1 MSKDVIEVRGAE
13 EHNLKD
19 VDVEIPREE
28 LTVVTGLSGSGKSSL
43 AFETIYAEGQRRYIE
58 SLSAYARNFL
68 GQMDK
73 PQVENVEG
81 LSPAISIDQ
90 KNAAN
95 NPRSTV
101 GTVTELHDYLRLL
114 YARVGVP
121 HCPECGREVGEQ
133 SAQNMVDRVLELP
146 EETRA
151 KIAAPVVRDQ
161 KGAFEDLFDELLS
174 EGYARVEVDG
184 EEYDLSLDTPDLDEN
199 YDHTVDV
206 VVDRVTVSAEARS
219 RITDSVET
227 ALAEGDG
234 LLKVILPDPPEEAAE
249 DLGGA
254 TTRSVGD
261 LSSAEGDGE
270 DGEATD
276 DADGEGDP
284 DDGAD
289 RLVVTLSEE
298 LACTHCGIDISEI
311 ETRSFSFNSPYGACP
326 ECDGIGST
334 KEVSEALV
342 VQDTSKQLKH
352 VFEPWSYNRTY
363 YSRQLDNVAEHFGVD
378 LDTPFADLEESIR
391 RQFLYGTD
399 DRVHFEWTTKNG
411 TREKTERFEGVIPNL
426 ERRYVETDSD
436 RARDH
441 IEDYMATTTCPACE
455 GTRLKAESR
464 AVLVDGTAITE
475 VNRMSIGD
483 ALVHFEGME
492 ASLDARDT
500 KIAEEIL
507 KEIRARLGFMSE
519 VGLEYLTLDREA
531 STLSGGES
539 QRIRLATQIGSGLV
553 GVLYVLDEP
562 SIGLHQRDNDRLLD
576 TLAELRDLGNTLLV
590 VEHDTETMRRAD
602 NVIDMGPG
610 PGKRGGEIVVNGD
623 VADLKA
629 AGESVTGDYLSGEK
643 AIPVP
648 EKRRDPD
655 GGDGNPDH
663 ITVRGARQH
672 NLDDIDVPLP
682 LGSFTAITGVSGSG
696 KSTLMHDVLYK
707 SLAREM
713 HGNTDVDPG
722 EHDAVEGLD
731 AIETVRLIDQSPIG
745 RTPRSN
751 PATYTDVFDHIREL
765 FAETDLAKQRGY
777 DKGRFSFNVKG
788 GRCEEC
794 GGQGTVTI
802 DMNFLSDVQ
811 VPCETCDGARYN
823 AETLDVTYKDA
834 SIADVLGM
842 SVDEAHDFFE
852 GHSQIRRRL
861 KLLKDVGLG
870 YMRLGQP
877 STTLS
882 GGEAQRVKLAEELGK
897 KDSGET
903 LYLLDEPTTG
913 LHPHDE
919 RKLIEVLHRLTDDG
933 NTVVVIEHELDLV
946 KNADHVV
953 DLGPEGGE
961 NGGELVAA
969 GTPEEVART
978 DASHTGRYLRDLLP
992 DVDLDGPRGDR
1003 VVTAG
1008 ADGEVVADGDETDA
1022 DAETAPRADDD

>member
-1 MSKDVIEVRGAE
+1 MSKDVIEVTGAA

-43 AFETIYAEGQRRYIE
+43 AFETVYAEGQRRYIE

-133 SAQNMVDRVLELP
+133 SAQNMVSRILELP
-146 EETRA
+146 EGTRA
-151 KIAAPVVRDQ
+151 KLCAPVVRDQ
-161 KGAFEDLFDELLS
+161 KGAFEDLFDDLVS
-174 EGYARVEVDG
+174 DGYSRVEVDG
-184 EEYDLSLDTPDLDEN
+184 EEYDLTMDRPELDEN

-206 VVDRVTVSAEARS
+206 VVDRIKVSKEARS

-227 ALAEGDG
+227 ALSEAEGT
-234 LLKVILPDPPEEAAE
+234 LKVVLPDPPEGAADTLGGSTSRRTGDLAHDDAE
-249 DLGGA
+249 DA
-254 TTRSVGD
+254 N
-261 LSSAEGDGE
+261 E
-270 DGEATD
+270 
-276 DADGEGDP
+276 
-284 DDGAD
+284 D
-289 RLVVTLSEE
+289 RLVVELSEE

-311 ETRSFSFNSPYGACP
+311 ETRSFSFNSPHGACP
-326 ECDGIGST
+326 ACEGLGET
-334 KEVSEALV
+334 KEVSEDLV
-342 VQDTSKQLKH
+342 VRDTSKPLKH
-352 VFEPWSYNRTY
+352 VFEPWSYDRTY
-363 YSRQLDNVAEHFGVD
+363 YSRQIDNVAEHFGVD
-378 LDTPFADLEESIR
+378 VSTPFEELDPEIR

-399 DRVHFEWTTKNG
+399 DLVHFQWRTKNG

-426 ERRYVETDSD
+426 ERRHVETDSE
-436 RARDH
+436 RAREH
-441 IEDYMATTTCPACE
+441 IEDFMATTTCPDCE

-464 AVLVDGTAITE
+464 AVLVDGTALTE
-475 VNRMSIGD
+475 VSRMSIGD
-483 ALVHFEGME
+483 ALAHFEGLE
-492 ASLDARDT
+492 ANLSARDT
-500 KIAEEIL
+500 TIAEEIL
-507 KEIRARLGFMSE
+507 KEIRARLGFMKE

-531 STLSGGES
+531 ATLSGGES

-562 SIGLHQRDNDRLLD
+562 SIGLHHRDNDRLLN

-602 NVIDMGPG
+602 NIIDMGPG
-610 PGKRGGEIVVNGD
+610 PGRRGGEVVVNGTVEEVMASD
-623 VADLKA
+623 
-629 AGESVTGDYLSGEK
+629 ESVTGEYLSGERV
-643 AIPVP
+643 IPVP
-648 EKRRDPD
+648 EERRE
-655 GGDGNPDH
+655 GDGTL
-663 ITVRGARQH
+663 TVKGARQH
-672 NLDDIDVPLP
+672 NLADLDVEFPL
-682 LGSFTAITGVSGSG
+682 STFTAITGVSGSG

-707 SLAREM
+707 GLVRRM
-713 HGNTDVDPG
+713 NDTDVNPG
-722 EHDAVEGLD
+722 EHDDIEGID
-731 AIETVRLIDQSPIG
+731 NIETVRLIDQSPIG

-751 PATYTDVFDHIREL
+751 PATYTNVFDHIREL
-765 FAETDLAKQRGY
+765 FAETSLSKQRGY
-777 DKGRFSFNVKG
+777 EKGRFSFNVKG
-788 GRCEEC
+788 GRCEGC

-802 DMNFLSDVQ
+802 DMNFLSDVD
-811 VPCETCDGARYN
+811 VPCEECGGARYN
-823 AETLDVTYKDA
+823 DETLDVTYKGA
-834 SIADVLGM
+834 TIADVLQM
-842 SVDEAHDFFE
+842 TVEEAYDFFE
-852 GHSQIRRRL
+852 SHSGIRRRL
-861 KLLKDVGLG
+861 QLLKDVGLD
-870 YMRLGQP
+870 YMKLGQP

-882 GGEAQRVKLAEELGK
+882 GGEAQRIKLAEELGK

-913 LHPHDE
+913 LHPEDE
-919 RKLIEVLHRLTDDG
+919 RKLIDVLHRLTDDG

-946 KNADHVV
+946 KNADHIL

-961 NGGELVAA
+961 NGGTLVAA

-978 DASHTGRYLRDLLP
+978 DESYTGQYLRDLLP
-992 DVDLDGPRGDR
+992 SVDLEG
-1003 VVTAG
+1003 
-1008 ADGEVVADGDETDA
+1008 
-1022 DAETAPRADDD
+1022 PRADRDVAQPAADDD

>member
-1 MSKDVIEVRGAE
+1 MSRDIIEVRGATE
-13 EHNLKD
+13 NNLKD

-43 AFETIYAEGQRRYIE
+43 AFDTVYAEGQRRYIE

-114 YARVGVP
+114 YARVGTP
-121 HCPECGREVGEQ
+121 HCPECGREVDEQ
-133 SAQNMVDRVLELP
+133 SAQQMVRRLLDAP
-146 EETRA
+146 EGTRA
-151 KIAAPVVRDQ
+151 KICAPVVRDQ
-161 KGAFEDLFDELLS
+161 KGEFEDLFDDLVS
-174 EGYARVEVDG
+174 EGYTRVEVDG
-184 EEYDLSLDTPDLDEN
+184 ERFDLTVETPDLDKN

-206 VVDRVTVSAEARS
+206 VVDRVKLSEDERS

-227 ALAEGDG
+227 ALDEADG
-234 LLKVILPDPPEEAAE
+234 VLKVIFPDPPEDLDVGGASARSTGDLADEEREDRRVVEFSE
-249 DLGGA
+249 DL
-254 TTRSVGD
+254 
-261 LSSAEGDGE
+261 
-270 DGEATD
+270 
-276 DADGEGDP
+276 
-284 DDGAD
+284 
-289 RLVVTLSEE
+289 
-298 LACTHCGIDISEI
+298 ACSHCHIDISEI
-311 ETRSFSFNSPYGACP
+311 ETRSFSFNSPHGACP
-326 ECDGIGST
+326 ECEGIGST
-334 KEVSEALV
+334 KEVSEDLV
-342 VQDTSKQLKH
+342 IQDPSKPLKN

-363 YSRQLDNVAEHFGVD
+363 YSRQLDNVAEHFGIS
-378 LDTPFADLEESIR
+378 LDTPFEELDEEIQ

-426 ERRYVETDSD
+426 ERRHVETDSD
-436 RARDH
+436 RAREH
-441 IEDYMATTTCPACE
+441 IEEYMAVTTCPECE

-464 AVLVDGTAITE
+464 AVFVNGTSITE

-483 ALVHFEGME
+483 ALAHFEEME
-492 ASLDARDT
+492 ETMSERDR

-507 KEIRARLGFMSE
+507 KEIRARLGFMTE
-519 VGLEYLTLDREA
+519 VGLDYLTLDREA

-562 SIGLHQRDNDRLLD
+562 SIGLHQRDNDRLLN

-602 NVIDMGPG
+602 NIIDMGPG
-610 PGKRGGEIVVNGD
+610 PGKRGGEIVVNGSYED
-623 VADLKA
+623 VLDCEDSAT
-629 AGESVTGDYLSGEK
+629 GEYLSGEK
-643 AIPVP
+643 VIPVP
-648 EKRRDPD
+648 DSRRVPDQREGTEGASGDDGPASRDPD
-655 GGDGNPDH
+655 GT
-663 ITVRGARQH
+663 ITIRGARQH
-672 NLDDIDVPLP
+672 NLKDLDVELP
-682 LGSFTAITGVSGSG
+682 VGCFTAITGVSGSG

-707 SLAREM
+707 GLAREM
-713 HGNTDVDPG
+713 NDNTSVDPG
-722 EHDAVEGLD
+722 EHDAIEGLD
-731 AIETVRLIDQSPIG
+731 QIETVRLIDQSPIG

-751 PATYTDVFDHIREL
+751 PATYTNVFDYVREL
-765 FAETDLAKQRGY
+765 FAQTDVANRRGY
-777 DKGRFSFNVKG
+777 EKGRFSFNVKG
-788 GRCEEC
+788 GRCEAC
-794 GGQGTVTI
+794 GGQGTVKI
-802 DMNFLSDVQ
+802 DMNFLSDVT
-811 VPCETCDGARYN
+811 VPCEECGGARYN
-823 AETLDVTYKDA
+823 DETLEVTFKDKT
-834 SIADVLGM
+834 IADVLDM
-842 SVDEAHDFFE
+842 SVEEAYDFFE
-852 GHSQIRRRL
+852 SHSQLRRRL

-897 KDSGET
+897 KDTGET

-913 LHPHDE
+913 LHPEDE
-919 RKLIEVLHRLTDDG
+919 RKLIDVLHRLTDEG

-946 KNADHVV
+946 KNADNIL

-961 NGGELVAA
+961 AGGQIVAS

-978 DASHTGRYLRDLLP
+978 EGSYTGEYLRDLLP
-992 DVDLDGPRGDR
+992 DVELAGPRSDR
-1003 VVTAG
+1003 ELPTPESAPVGSDDSDQTA
-1008 ADGEVVADGDETDA
+1008 
-1022 DAETAPRADDD
+1022 ADDD

>member
-43 AFETIYAEGQRRYIE
+43 AFETVYAEGQRRYIE

-114 YARVGVP
+114 YARVGTP

-133 SAQNMVDRVLELP
+133 SAQNMVSRILDLP
-146 EETRA
+146 EGTRA
-151 KIAAPVVRDQ
+151 KICAPVVRDQ
-161 KGAFEDLFDELLS
+161 KGAFEDLFDDLVG

-184 EEYDLSLDTPDLDEN
+184 EEYDLTLDRPDLDEN

-206 VVDRVTVSAEARS
+206 VVDRVKVSEDARS

-227 ALAEGDG
+227 ALEEGDG
-234 LLKVILPDPPEEAAE
+234 IIKVILPDPPEDAE
-249 DLGGA
+249 LGGSTA
-254 TTRSVGD
+254 RSTGD
-261 LSSAEGDGE
+261 LA
-270 DGEATD
+270 
-276 DADGEGDP
+276 GEGDSE
-284 DDGAD
+284 DHSDRE
-289 RLVVTLSEE
+289 RLVVEFSED

-311 ETRSFSFNSPYGACP
+311 ETRSFSFNSPHGACP
-326 ECDGIGST
+326 ECEGLGET
-334 KEVSEALV
+334 KEVSEDLV
-342 VQDTSKQLKH
+342 IQDPSKPLKH
-352 VFEPWSYNRTY
+352 VFEPWSYDRTY
-363 YSRQLDNVAEHFGVD
+363 YSRQLDNVAEHFGVS
-378 LDTPFADLEESIR
+378 LDTPFEELDEAIQ

-399 DRVHFEWTTKNG
+399 DLVHFQWRTKNG

-426 ERRYVETDSD
+426 ERRHVETDSD
-436 RARDH
+436 RAREH
-441 IEDYMATTTCPACE
+441 IEEFMATTTCPACE

-464 AVLVDGTAITE
+464 AVLVDGSSASDASGTSSEVPSDGTSITE

-483 ALVHFEGME
+483 ALAHFEGME
-492 ASLDARDT
+492 ANLDERDT

-507 KEIRARLGFMSE
+507 KEIRARLGFMVE
-519 VGLEYLTLDREA
+519 VGLDYLTLDREA
-531 STLSGGES
+531 ATLSGGES

-562 SIGLHQRDNDRLLD
+562 SIGLHQRDNDRLLN

-610 PGKRGGEIVVNGD
+610 PGKRGGEVVVNGSVED
-623 VADLKA
+623 VKA
-629 AGESVTGDYLSGEK
+629 CEDSVTGDYLAGER

-648 EKRRDPD
+648 EERRDPD
-655 GGDGNPDH
+655 GSL
-663 ITVRGARQH
+663 TVRGARQH
-672 NLDDIDVPLP
+672 NLKDLDVDLP
-682 LGSFTAITGVSGSG
+682 LSAFTAITGVSGSG

-707 SLAREM
+707 GIVRRM
-713 HGNTDVDPG
+713 NDTDVNPG
-722 EHDAVEGLD
+722 EHDDIEGLD
-731 AIETVRLIDQSPIG
+731 EVETVRLIDQSPIG

-751 PATYTDVFDHIREL
+751 PATYTNVFDHIREL
-765 FAETDLAKQRGY
+765 FSETSLAKQRGY
-777 DKGRFSFNVKG
+777 DQGRFSFNVKG
-788 GRCEEC
+788 GRCEAC

-811 VPCETCDGARYN
+811 VPCEECGGARYN
-823 AETLDVTYKDA
+823 DETLDVTYKDA
-834 SIADVLGM
+834 TIADVLDM
-842 SVDEAHDFFE
+842 TVAEAYDFFE
-852 GHSQIRRRL
+852 GHTGIRRRL
-861 KLLKDVGLG
+861 KLLKDVGLD

-882 GGEAQRVKLAEELGK
+882 GGEAQRIKLAEELGK
-897 KDSGET
+897 KDSGDA

-913 LHPHDE
+913 LHPEDE
-919 RKLIEVLHRLTDDG
+919 RKLIDVLHRLTDDG

-946 KNADHVV
+946 KNADHIV

-961 NGGELVAA
+961 NGGELVAE
-969 GTPEEVART
+969 GTPEDVARNE
-978 DASHTGRYLRDLLP
+978 DSHTGRYLRDLLP
-992 DVDLDGPRGDR
+992 GVDLEGPRSDR
-1003 VVTAG
+1003 VIA
-1008 ADGEVVADGDETDA
+1008 ADADGDVVAGTG
-1022 DAETAPRADDD
+1022 DD